1 MKDTPAEQ
9 HEPAF
14 VAGATAGSGLGRQAV
29 RGAFYGLATAGATVP
44 LGFLRAVLLAR
55 LLLPEHFGLM
65 ALALFYVGLSA
76 QLRAAALGAAVIH
89 HPHPD
94 EAMYR
99 TYFSLR
105 LGLSVL
111 SVVLLIAVIPLLTPF
126 YPTMPLLGW
135 VILALAGAE
144 ILRTLAFVQDSL
156 LSRAMAFRT
165 SAIADVTGSAA
176 MTCVAPV
183 LAWRGW
189 GVWALVGELVSG
201 LVARTAYVW
210 WTRPETRPRFGWD
223 AAAARW
229 FWQYARPSWLSSNLN
244 FLREGFDDFWIGTFL
259 GKEALGYY
267 SRACEFAGYPRR
279 VVTTPIIDV
288 FLPTFARLQHDRLRL
303 SQAYFRLTGLMVRF
317 GFGVSLVLILTA
329 PQLIPLLLGARWL
342 AMTLSF
348 QLMVVYMLVDP
359 LAGSSIYLLMATGRT
374 GLIAHTQAVQL
385 LLFAPAVML
394 FSHWGGIAGVAL
406 AADLT
411 AVTGAALLF
420 RDTRQLVDYSLP
432 ALFVLPMLCLSATA
446 VVVWALGPLWAALPV
461 WVTLVTKAGV
471 ISAGYAG
478 LLWLTERD
486 QLRTGWQVVSEQ
498 LPSSPLIDALLGKMR
513 RRPATQVERES
524 RP

>member
-1 MKDTPAEQ
+1 MKDTPTEQ

-14 VAGATAGSGLGRQAV
+14 LPGVTTGSGLGRQAV

-65 ALALFYVGLSA
+65 ALAFFYVGLSA
-76 QLRAAALGAAVIH
+76 QLRAGALGAAVIH

-111 SVVLLIAVIPLLTPF
+111 SVALLIAAIPLLTPF

-165 SAIADVTGSAA
+165 AAIADVAGSAA

-183 LAWRGW
+183 MAWRGW

-210 WTRPETRPRFGWD
+210 WAQPETRPRFGWD

-267 SRACEFAGYPRR
+267 SRAYEFSGYPRR

-348 QLMVVYMLVDP
+348 QLLVVYMLVDP
-359 LAGSSIYLLMATGRT
+359 LAGSSTYLLMATGRT
-374 GLIAHTQAVQL
+374 GLIARTQAVQL

-411 AVTGAALLF
+411 AITGAALLF
-420 RDTRQLVDYSLP
+420 RDTRRLVDYSLS
-432 ALFVLPMLCLSATA
+432 ALFALPLLSLLATA
-446 VVVWALGPLWAALPV
+446 AAVWALGPLWAALPV
-461 WVTLVTKAGV
+461 WATFLAKAGV
-471 ISAGYAG
+471 SGICYSG

-486 QLRTGWQVVSEQ
+486 QLQAGWQLVWQQVA
-498 LPSSPLIDALLGKMR
+498 PSPIGLRITSLLAR
-513 RRPATQVERES
+513 TEREK
-524 RP
+524 RGA